1 MGETC
6 QESEIFAFALVEYCP
21 LPAFALICMYKS
33 GTKVQNLT
41 HSRILCVVFC
51 GAFQHGIVMSQC
63 DLNRPGGGGKGRG
76 QGYFLCTMPTVST
89 QLLFELVLL
98 SC

>member
-1 MGETC
+1 
-6 QESEIFAFALVEYCP
+6 
-21 LPAFALICMYKS
+21 
-33 GTKVQNLT
+33 
-41 HSRILCVVFC
+41 
-51 GAFQHGIVMSQC
+51 MSQC
-63 DLNRPGGGGKGRG
+63 GLNRPGGGGKGRG